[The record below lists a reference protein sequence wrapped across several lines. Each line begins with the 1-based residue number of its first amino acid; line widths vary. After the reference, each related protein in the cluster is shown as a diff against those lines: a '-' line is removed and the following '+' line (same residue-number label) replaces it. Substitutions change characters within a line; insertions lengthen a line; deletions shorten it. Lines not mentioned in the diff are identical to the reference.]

1 MSEEMRNAINQKIAE
16 LVESGVLKYN
26 EDIKESGANVKK
38 DKVHKSVSKAT
49 RPLTI
54 EEFELLIN
62 TIESGFEYEETIVKY
77 VDGAKETIILPV
89 GEIKDAVFQKGA
101 LLETKKKKFRPNHTL
116 SFILMLEGNLGMRI
130 GDILA
135 LTPNSFIP
143 TGNDTYKLNIIE
155 QKTGKD
161 RTFTVTSD
169 TMNAVETH
177 VKEHHLRG
185 DDLLFNVKERAVQ
198 KQLKIVSSYLKLK
211 NISTHSFRKFFA
223 MRIYVENGYNIEL
236 TRQVLQHSN
245 IAVTQKY
252 LGITSH
258 EVEQAIQNHNYW
270 NINKN

>member
-1 MSEEMRNAINQKIAE
+1 MGEELRQMIDSRISE
-16 LVESGVLKYN
+16 LVQSGVLQY
-26 EDIKESGANVKK
+26 KENVEEKK
-38 DKVHKSVSKAT
+38 VSEKKEKINKGVSQAT
-49 RPLTI
+49 RPLTVD
-54 EEFELLIN
+54 EFELLIT
-62 TIESGFEYEETIVKY
+62 TIEEGFGYEETVVKY
-77 VDGAKETIILPV
+77 LDGTKEVIMLPI
-89 GEIKDAVFQKGA
+89 GEIQNKVFPEGA
-101 LLETKKKKFRPNHTL
+101 ILETKKKKFRSNPTL

-135 LTPNSFIP
+135 LTPSSFVP
-143 TGNDTYKLNIIE
+143 MGDGNYKLNVIE
-155 QKTGKD
+155 QKTGKS

-169 TMNAVETH
+169 TIDAVEKH
-177 VKEHHLRG
+177 ARENRLR
-185 DDLLFNVKERAVQ
+185 DTDLLFNIKERAVQ

-236 TRQVLQHSN
+236 TRKALQHSN

-252 LGITSH
+252 LGITNE